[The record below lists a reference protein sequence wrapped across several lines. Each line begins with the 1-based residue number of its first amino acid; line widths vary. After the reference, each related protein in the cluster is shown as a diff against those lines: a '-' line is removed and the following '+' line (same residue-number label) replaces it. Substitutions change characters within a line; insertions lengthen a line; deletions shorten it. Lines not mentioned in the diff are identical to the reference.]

1 MPGRD
6 TGPDGDSP
14 YGKVKVQID
23 KKNRKLPRERR
34 CRVLT
39 RRKLLACG
47 SLIALSAFAG
57 WSPLLAAESKRG
69 MPVMLYKTPGCEC
82 CSGYA
87 GLSALPWFHRDGQGD
102 RETRRDQRQC
112 RHPARAS
119 GLSYLLPGWLRV
131 DGHVPI
137 EAVQKLLAERPA
149 IKGLALA
156 GMPTGSPGMPGPKQE
171 PFIIH
176 AIDKEGKSSLYMK
189 V

>member
-1 MPGRD
+1 
-6 TGPDGDSP
+6 
-14 YGKVKVQID
+14 
-23 KKNRKLPRERR
+23 L
-34 CRVLT
+34 LT
-39 RRKLLACG
+39 CG
-47 SLIALSAFAG
+47 SLIALSAVAG

-87 GLSALPWFHRDGQGD
+87 DYLRSHGFTVTVKETEKLAAISGNAGIPPELQGCH
-102 RETRRDQRQC
+102 T
-112 RHPARAS
+112 S
-119 GLSYLLPGWLRV
+119 FLGGYVV

>member
-1 MPGRD
+1 
-6 TGPDGDSP
+6 
-14 YGKVKVQID
+14 
-23 KKNRKLPRERR
+23 L
-34 CRVLT
+34 LT
-39 RRKLLACG
+39 CG

-82 CSGYA
+82 CSGCADYLRSHGFTVTVMETEKLAAISGNA
-87 GLSALPWFHRDGQGD
+87 GIPPELQGCH
-102 RETRRDQRQC
+102 T
-112 RHPARAS
+112 S
-119 GLSYLLPGWLRV
+119 FLGGYVV

>member
-1 MPGRD
+1 
-6 TGPDGDSP
+6 
-14 YGKVKVQID
+14 
-23 KKNRKLPRERR
+23 L
-34 CRVLT
+34 LT
-39 RRKLLACG
+39 CG

-82 CSGYA
+82 CSGCADYLRSHGFTVTVMETEKLAAFSGNA
-87 GLSALPWFHRDGQGD
+87 GIPPELQGCH
-102 RETRRDQRQC
+102 T
-112 RHPARAS
+112 S
-119 GLSYLLPGWLRV
+119 FLGGYVV

>member
-1 MPGRD
+1 M
-6 TGPDGDSP
+6 
-14 YGKVKVQID
+14 
-23 KKNRKLPRERR
+23 
-34 CRVLT
+34 LT

-47 SLIALSAFAG
+47 SLIALGAVAG

-87 GLSALPWFHRDGQGD
+87 DYLRGHGFPVTVKETEKLAAISGNAGVPPELQGCH
-102 RETRRDQRQC
+102 T
-112 RHPARAS
+112 S
-119 GLSYLLPGWLRV
+119 FLGGYVV

-149 IKGLALA
+149 IKGIALA
-156 GMPTGSPGMPGPKQE
+156 NMPPGSPGMPGPKQE

-176 AIDKEGKSSLYMK
+176 AIDKEGKSSIYMTI
-189 V
+189 